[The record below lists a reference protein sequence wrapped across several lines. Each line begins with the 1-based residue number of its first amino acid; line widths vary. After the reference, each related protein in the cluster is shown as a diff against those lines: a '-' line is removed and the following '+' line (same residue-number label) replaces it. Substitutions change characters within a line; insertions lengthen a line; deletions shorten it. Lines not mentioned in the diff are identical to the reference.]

1 MLWTEEL
8 WGSGGHTRNDLN
20 AISEALGVV
29 ERVQG
34 HVGHVVLADVD
45 PQLFVNGRH
54 EFEIVLLARF

>member
-34 HVGHVVLADVD
+34 HVVLADLD
-45 PQLFVNGRH
+45 TQLFVNGRH